1 MENVLGWA
9 SSLWDDEYRFNFK
22 VEYNKQK
29 FWTAIRR
36 NFIKGSTGTN
46 EIEFTIID
54 TQNRKIKLRGKISS
68 ITGSGS
74 GILWLNGFFEIR
86 FSMIEQEINGEW
98 SAFLNDRIIKPDYRK
113 LIPQDIHEKVINMG
127 QSLFK
132 HSDFTVLTVGW
143 NPNAKATESFQC
155 NFTHFFTK
163 LMNSVKFNRYEFGE
177 YTLVDSDLVTFE

>member
-9 SSLWDDEYRFNFK
+9 SSLWDDEYRFN
-22 VEYNKQK
+22 YT
-29 FWTAIRR
+29 W
-36 NFIKGSTGTN
+36 
-46 EIEFTIID
+46 
-54 TQNRKIKLRGKISS
+54 
-68 ITGSGS
+68 
-74 GILWLNGFFEIR
+74 
-86 FSMIEQEINGEW
+86 
-98 SAFLNDRIIKPDYRK
+98 
-113 LIPQDIHEKVINMG
+113 
-127 QSLFK
+127 FK